1 MGCVMTDFFSI
12 YFVFFFYLAVG
23 NVIIIFDFKIISV
36 FNSIFIYLLVCIC
49 VCEFHISFFGD
60 LHPELC
66 CCCLLPLYLFIWKIF
81 IMLIGFHIF
90 PFTKTIFVLY
100 KFFSVRHLHH
110 RSDMQINVKLIFIKM
125 FIIVEFNWR
134 VFLEFIS
141 KKMCIK
147 VVKSSGRCRFGNRV
161 YFSI

>member
-1 MGCVMTDFFSI
+1 MICDNISSLNNSQSQQNIKVEKKQQKYIVKMGGMVSKSYGMCHDWFFFYI
-12 YFVFFFYLAVG
+12 FCFFFYLAVG

-36 FNSIFIYLLVCIC
+36 FNSIFIYLLVCVC
-49 VCEFHISFFGD
+49 VCVFHISFFGD

-100 KFFSVRHLHH
+100 KFFLFVIYIIDR
-110 RSDMQINVKLIFIKM
+110 ICKLM
-125 FIIVEFNWR
+125 LN
-134 VFLEFIS
+134 
-141 KKMCIK
+141 
-147 VVKSSGRCRFGNRV
+147 
-161 YFSI
+161 